1 MTPTLARMHMLPI
14 VNSDANLAGIS
25 TNIGKKKNEDKMKK
39 IPKKNSTAKFFQ
51 FSAADWTSDI
61 LVRKFVSVV
70 LAFARDDMAFV
81 DFVNPL
87 LTFERIEPSKP
98 PCSSSPRKSLDAVAV
113 P

>member
-1 MTPTLARMHMLPI
+1 MTPTLARMHKLPI
-14 VNSDANLAGIS
+14 VNSDANLAGII
-25 TNIGKKKNEDKMKK
+25 TNIGKKKNEVKIKK

-51 FSAADWTSDI
+51 FSAAAWTSDI

-70 LAFARDDMAFV
+70 LAFARDDIAFV

-98 PCSSSPRKSLDAVAV
+98 PCSSSPRKSLDAVV
-113 P
+113 VL

>member
-1 MTPTLARMHMLPI
+1 MTPTLARMHKLPI
-14 VNSDANLAGIS
+14 VNSDANLAGII
-25 TNIGKKKNEDKMKK
+25 TNIGKKKNEVKIKK

-51 FSAADWTSDI
+51 FSAAAWTSDI

-70 LAFARDDMAFV
+70 LAFASDIAFV

-98 PCSSSPRKSLDAVAV
+98 PCSSSPRKSLDAVV
-113 P
+113 VL